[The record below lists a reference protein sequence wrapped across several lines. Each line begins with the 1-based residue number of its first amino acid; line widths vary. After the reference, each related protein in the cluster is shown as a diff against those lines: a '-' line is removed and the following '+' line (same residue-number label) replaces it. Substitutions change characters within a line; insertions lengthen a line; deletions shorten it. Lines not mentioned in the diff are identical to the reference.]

1 MSTPDTFFYFYLG
14 FSVVLGAMILYVIS
28 LFLRWRHL
36 KQEERHLSE
45 PKD

>member
-14 FSVVLGAMILYVIS
+14 FTVVMGLMILYLIS
-28 LFLRWRHL
+28 LFLRWQHL
-36 KQEERHLSE
+36 KREEKSLST